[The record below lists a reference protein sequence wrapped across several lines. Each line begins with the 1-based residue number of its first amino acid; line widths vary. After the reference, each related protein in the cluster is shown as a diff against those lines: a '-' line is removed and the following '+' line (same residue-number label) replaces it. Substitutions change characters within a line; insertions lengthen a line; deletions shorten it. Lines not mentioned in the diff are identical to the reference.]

1 MANGINRLK
10 PLTIAQQRTPGRF
23 ADGGGLYLTVSKTGA
38 KAWVFLYMRDG
49 KRRELGLGA
58 IADVPV
64 TEARSKAATLRAVLD
79 KGGDPQA
86 ERDRQRA
93 EVAPPRTFKEAA
105 EDYIADNRAGWK
117 NEKHAAQWTATLT
130 TYAYP
135 EIGKLAVSAVDVP
148 DVLKVLK
155 PIWATKPETASRV
168 RGRIEAVLDYAKV
181 QKWRSGENPARWKGT
196 LDHLLPA
203 RNKVRRVEHHDAMPY
218 ADVPAFMAALAE
230 QGGNAART
238 LRFTILTAART
249 GEVTGARW
257 PETDSE
263 AAVWTV
269 PADRMKVGR
278 EHRVPLS
285 APALDILRDMPRTG
299 DHVFPGIKRG
309 EPLSNMA
316 MLMLLRRMKVED
328 ATVHGFR
335 SAFRDWAAEQT
346 GFPREVIE
354 AALAHANGDKVEAAY
369 LRTDHF
375 EKRRLLMEEWGR
387 FCTGAAAANVVPL
400 RAAS

>member
-1 MANGINRLK
+1 MTNGINRLK
-10 PLTIAQQRTPGRF
+10 PLMIAQQREPGRF

-38 KAWVFLYMRDG
+38 KAWVFLYMRDR

-58 IADVPV
+58 LADVPV
-64 TEARSKAATLRAVLD
+64 TEARAKAAALRAVLD

-86 ERDRQRA
+86 ERDRQRVEA
-93 EVAPPRTFKEAA
+93 APPVTFKKAA
-105 EDYIADNRAGWK
+105 EDYIADNKAGWR
-117 NEKHAAQWTATLT
+117 NEKHAGQWTATLT
-130 TYAYP
+130 AYAYP
-135 EIGKLAVSAVDVP
+135 EIGKLAVAAVDVP
-148 DVLKVLK
+148 DVLKVLR
-155 PIWATKPETASRV
+155 PIWTTKPETASRV
-168 RGRIEAVLDYAKV
+168 RGRIEAVLDYAKA

-203 RNKVRRVEHHDAMPY
+203 RSKVRRVEHHDAMPY
-218 ADVPAFMAALAE
+218 ADVPGFMTALAG
-230 QGGNAART
+230 QDGAAARA
-238 LRFTILTAART
+238 LRFAILTAART
-249 GEVTGARW
+249 GEVIGARW
-257 PETDSE
+257 PETDSDT
-263 AAVWTV
+263 AVWTV
-269 PADRMKVGR
+269 PADRMKAGR

-285 APALDILRDMPRTG
+285 APALDILRGMPRVS

-354 AALAHANGDKVEAAY
+354 AALAHANGDKTEAAY

-387 FCTGAAAANVVPL
+387 FCTGAVAANVVPL
-400 RAAS
+400 RAA

>member
-10 PLTIAQQRTPGRF
+10 PLTIAQQRTPGRY

-38 KAWVFLYMRDG
+38 KAWVFLSMRDG

-64 TEARSKAATLRAVLD
+64 TEARVKAATLRAVLD
-79 KGGDPQA
+79 RGGDPQA
-86 ERDRQRA
+86 ERDRQRVA
-93 EVAPPRTFKEAA
+93 AAPPCTFQKAA
-105 EDYIADNRAGWK
+105 EDYIADNRAGWR
-117 NEKHAAQWTATLT
+117 NEKHAGQWTATLT

-135 EIGKLAVSAVDVP
+135 EIGSMAVSAVDVP

-218 ADVPAFMAALAE
+218 AKVPAFMTALAGQE
-230 QGGNAART
+230 GVAAIA
-238 LRFTILTAART
+238 LRFCILTAART
-249 GEVTGARW
+249 GEVIGTRW
-257 PETDSE
+257 SETDGDG
-263 AAVWTV
+263 AVWTV
-269 PADRMKVGR
+269 PADRMKAGR

-285 APALDILRDMPRTG
+285 APALDILRDMPRAG
-299 DHVFPGIKRG
+299 EHVFPGANRG
-309 EPLSNMA
+309 EPPSNMA
-316 MLMLLRRMKVED
+316 MLMLLRRMNVED

-346 GFPREVIE
+346 GFSREVIE

-387 FCTGAAAANVVPL
+387 FCVGAVTANVVPL
-400 RAAS
+400 RVA

>member
-1 MANGINRLK
+1 MARGINRLK
-10 PLTIAQQRTPGRF
+10 PLQIERTRKPGRF
-23 ADGGGLYLTVSKTGA
+23 SDGGGLYLAVSKAET
-38 KAWVFLYMRDG
+38 KAWAFLYMRDG
-49 KRRELGLGA
+49 RRRELGLGA
-58 IADVPV
+58 LQDVPV
-64 TEARSKAATLRAVLD
+64 TVAREKAAALRAVLD
-79 KGGDPQA
+79 KGGDPQV

-93 EVAPPRTFKEAA
+93 ASAPPITFKKAA
-105 EDYIADNRAGWK
+105 EDYIADNRAGWR
-117 NEKHAAQWTATLT
+117 NVKHAGQWTATLA

-135 EIGKLAVSAVDVP
+135 ELGSLAVSAVDVP

-181 QKWRSGENPARWKGT
+181 QKWRSGDNPARWKGT

-218 ADVPAFMAALAE
+218 AAVPAFMTALAGQE
-230 QGGNAART
+230 GVAARA
-238 LRFTILTAART
+238 LRFAILTAART
-249 GEVTGARW
+249 GEVIGARW
-257 PETDSE
+257 PETDSDG
-263 AAVWTV
+263 AVWTV
-269 PADRMKVGR
+269 PAGRMKAGR
-278 EHRVPLS
+278 EHRAPLS
-285 APALDILRDMPRTG
+285 APALDILRDMPRVS
-299 DHVFPGIKRG
+299 DHMFPGIKRG

-316 MLMLLRRMKVED
+316 MLMLLRRMKVKD

-335 SAFRDWAAEQT
+335 SAFRDWAADQT

-387 FCTGAAAANVVPL
+387 FCIGTATANVVPL
-400 RAAS
+400 RAA